1 MKANHISP
9 ENVMRY
15 HYRPIDIPLPPPP
28 YEKNSHKQEKALEV
42 SSHEILCSEV
52 NERQCSIEFKPSVSL
67 QYYCAT
73 NAVISLSESSL
84 IGNVSKLIQYRTMPC
99 RRLSGVSRRC
109 AAPPIA
115 DCHSNIGE
123 QRADSHN
130 HTPLSHHT
138 RSHLYLQSVL
148 DKRLCRI

>member
-1 MKANHISP
+1 MIEKLKDRHFMKADHIFP

-15 HYRPIDIPLPPPP
+15 HYRPADTLHPPPATVFP
-28 YEKNSHKQEKALEV
+28 TKQIPTNQQKSFRKSY
-42 SSHEILCSEV
+42 SSYEILCSEV

-73 NAVISLSESSL
+73 NVVISLSESSL

-123 QRADSHN
+123 
-130 HTPLSHHT
+130 
-138 RSHLYLQSVL
+138 
-148 DKRLCRI
+148 